1 MERFLAEAERRAF
14 RIALLATRN
23 RDDALDLV
31 QDAMLNLVQH
41 YAERDAPEW
50 PMLFHRILHNRIMD
64 WHRRQKV
71 RKALFGWLPRA
82 AGTDDVPDPIAEIA
96 APGDDAPAHW
106 LEAGRRVE
114 ALDTALGALPA
125 RQRQAFLL
133 RVWEGFDVAETA
145 QVMGCSEGSVKTHYS
160 RACAALRQALEGL
173 WP

>member
-1 MERFLAEAERRAF
+1 LERFLASVERRAF

-41 YAERDAPEW
+41 YTQQDAAEW

-64 WHRRQKV
+64 WQRRQKV
-71 RKALFGWLPRA
+71 RKALFGWLPRSS
-82 AGTDDVPDPIAEIA
+82 DPEDEQDPIADVA
-96 APGDDAPAHW
+96 APGEDAPAHW
-106 LEAGRRVE
+106 LEASRRVE
-114 ALDTALGALPA
+114 VLDASLGALPA

-145 QVMGCSEGSVKTHYS
+145 QIMGCSDGSVKTHYS